1 MGSTLRWSRDAF
13 LDSVGVDVALLF
25 FWLVFCYS
33 FFTSGVE
40 RDGWMQHTLLVIG
53 AAIERAAKATAAKN
67 VDFMLMDL
75 SDEVEKKRFDAFVC
89 FQARRNCR
97 AYWKC
102 FFTKEKTSV
111 LPIPLMLLAARSR
124 TQNFLPLSGGTFVSY
139 RSVVL
144 ALAMHTIAVTSEGI
158 AMGRRKDGS
167 IASVPFRHK
176 SVSQQPMRAWPR
188 DDLHQ
193 SCTSCVLN

>member
-1 MGSTLRWSRDAF
+1 M
-13 LDSVGVDVALLF
+13 
-25 FWLVFCYS
+25 
-33 FFTSGVE
+33 E
-40 RDGWMQHTLLVIG
+40 HTLLVIG
-53 AAIERAAKATAAKN
+53 AAIDRAAKATAAKN
-67 VDFMLMDL
+67 VDFMLIDL
-75 SDEVEKKRFDAFVC
+75 SDEVEKRGLMLLYVFKISSPRVLMD
-89 FQARRNCR
+89 REES
-97 AYWKC
+97 K
-102 FFTKEKTSV
+102 KKLSSV
-111 LPIPLMLLAARSR
+111 LEMLFSQERNKKTAPSPFLLCKNYLLLAARSR

-144 ALAMHTIAVTSEGI
+144 ALAMHTKAVTSEGI
-158 AMGRRKDGS
+158 AMGRRKYGS

>member
-1 MGSTLRWSRDAF
+1 
-13 LDSVGVDVALLF
+13 
-25 FWLVFCYS
+25 
-33 FFTSGVE
+33 
-40 RDGWMQHTLLVIG
+40 MQHTLLVIG

-67 VDFMLMDL
+67 VDFMLIDL
-75 SDEVEKKRFDAFVC
+75 SDEAEKKRFDAFVC

-97 AYWKC
+97 AYRKC
-102 FFTKEKTSV
+102 FFTKKKKTST

-158 AMGRRKDGS
+158 AMGRRKYGS

-176 SVSQQPMRAWPR
+176 SVSQQPMRA
-188 DDLHQ
+188 
-193 SCTSCVLN
+193 

>member
-1 MGSTLRWSRDAF
+1 MK
-13 LDSVGVDVALLF
+13 
-25 FWLVFCYS
+25 
-33 FFTSGVE
+33 
-40 RDGWMQHTLLVIG
+40 Q
-53 AAIERAAKATAAKN
+53 
-67 VDFMLMDL
+67 
-75 SDEVEKKRFDAFVC
+75 KKRVLMLLYVFNVKSSSVDWK
-89 FQARRNCR
+89 ARRNCR

-102 FFTKEKTSV
+102 FFTKKKKTST
-111 LPIPLMLLAARSR
+111 LPIPLMQKPPPACSEVTNAD
-124 TQNFLPLSGGTFVSY
+124 FLPLSGGTFVSY

-144 ALAMHTIAVTSEGI
+144 ALAMHTKAVTSEGI
-158 AMGRRKDGS
+158 AMGRRKYGS